1 MKIYYKYNYIY
12 IPICEYGSNLGT
24 QIWDGLLFDMDQNLL
39 SLSSKSINGGWHES
53 EQIDSTNPLAIHR
66 EVHWPISSMVLE
78 YLSTPSES
86 ASLPVILVPYNN
98 PYMGYLNLGRLPG
111 FTCAK
116 NKPCCSLAW
125 CPHHALHHPKGAE
138 VTRTLSHSGS
148 LSLHQLVEPWAVQLE
163 FMGFSWDWN
172 GIFLGLKWDFLGML
186 IHGIFLGFYW
196 NSNGTFSRDFSWLFS
211 WHFSDL
217 RSASPAPLAHP
228 ILGENSSPYYHL
240 VMTNIAMGFRWPIE
254 IDGLPNLKMVIFH
267 GYVK

>member
-1 MKIYYKYNYIY
+1 
-12 IPICEYGSNLGT
+12 
-24 QIWDGLLFDMDQNLL
+24 MDQNLL

-53 EQIDSTNPLAIHR
+53 EQIDSTNPSYSQRGSLAHILHGAG
-66 EVHWPISSMVLE
+66 IFIN
-78 YLSTPSES
+78 TSES

-138 VTRTLSHSGS
+138 VTRSRRTPARSRSINWWSHGQSWNSWDSIGIS
-148 LSLHQLVEPWAVQLE
+148 WDSIGISCDFLGIE
-163 FMGFSWDWN
+163 MGFSWDVN
-172 GIFLGLKWDFLGML
+172 SWDFLGIL
-186 IHGIFLGFYW
+186 LEFQWDFFKGFFMAMFIAFFW
-196 NSNGTFSRDFSWLFS
+196 FKPPKIR
-211 WHFSDL
+211 HFSDL

-240 VMTNIAMGFRWPIE
+240 VMTNSLPWYRWPIE
-254 IDGLPNLKMVIFH
+254 IDGLPDLKMVIFH